1 MSTPRTPNPST
12 PTRILIVDDERDIL
26 DLLSSCFADKNATV
40 VTAENGLR
48 ALQMS
53 ESDNYDAIITDF
65 KMPQMN
71 GLDLIKHIRT
81 GKLNRKTPI
90 FLVTGNAD
98 SDSIRKIATFGVANI
113 IMKPFS
119 SNDIATKIIAKIIA
133 PPKAQV
139 TYDVNFI
146 NCCTHAAQDVLEF
159 YLGSSPTIGKP
170 SIKTDTLT
178 HGFASGLIS
187 ICHKSEILGSF
198 SLTVDKLF
206 VANLGK
212 SIFGE
217 GGPALDDAM
226 IADMT
231 GEMCNQLVGKL
242 KIHLAKESYYISIGL
257 PEMVVG
263 ENHRIAHKS
272 KNPVLC
278 IPIKCADSNA
288 TIEICLT
295 GAIEKGEPPQGASE
309 SIDSGYLVF

>member
-1 MSTPRTPNPST
+1 MNAPST
-12 PTRILIVDDERDIL
+12 PKRILIVDDERDIL
-26 DLLSSCFADKNATV
+26 ALLSSCFTDKNIKV
-40 VTAENGLR
+40 VTAENGQR

-53 ESDNYDAIITDF
+53 ESDKYDAIITDY

-71 GLDLIKHIRT
+71 GLDLIRHLRNS
-81 GKLNRKTPI
+81 KLNRATPI

-98 SDSIRKIATFGVANI
+98 TDAIRKIAMLGIANI

-119 SNDIATKIIAKIIA
+119 TDDIATKIMAKII
-133 PPKAQV
+133 PKPKAQV

-146 NCCTHAAQDVLEF
+146 NCCTQAAQEVLEF

-178 HGFASGLIS
+178 QGFASGLIS
-187 ICHKSEILGSF
+187 ICHKNEILGSF

-206 VANLGK
+206 VTNLGK

-242 KIHLAKESYYISIGL
+242 KIHLAKESYYITIGL

-278 IPIKCADSNA
+278 IPIKCADSHA
-288 TIEICLT
+288 TIEICLS
-295 GAIEKGEPPQGASE
+295 GAIEKGEPPEGGSE
-309 SIDSGYLVF
+309 SIDSGSIMF